1 MRSPAF
7 TLALTHIL
15 SSPEV
20 RARAQRAVDV
30 ACRRG
35 GGSAPRAAT
44 PARRCDRAR
53 ASALVPPLAAVT
65 VGPSGTPSVPYAGFA
80 TRGLALAVDA
90 ALVALIFLTVTAV
103 VGFVVSL
110 VWNPRPASIVGSGI
124 GGAGLLF
131 EAAYFAGFWS
141 TAGQTPGMRLMQL
154 RVVDGSGSPPGLGR
168 SLVRV
173 IGLGFAILLLFTGF
187 LPVLVD
193 DRRRALQDFLAGTT
207 VLYAEDAPQAVRPP
221 SVAGARLTSTGS
233 LKETSSRAASERR
246 DLGHATRLGTSRR
259 RRTQES
265 LRNRRP

>member
-1 MRSPAF
+1 MAEALRARLRRLDDAIERGPRRWFGRSPRPQ
-7 TLALTHIL
+7 L
-15 SSPEV
+15 
-20 RARAQRAVDV
+20 
-30 ACRRG
+30 
-35 GGSAPRAAT
+35 GS
-44 PARRCDRAR
+44 
-53 ASALVPPLAAVT
+53 
-65 VGPSGTPSVPYAGFA
+65 SGTPSVPYAGIA

-90 ALVALIFLTVTAV
+90 ALVALVFLTVTAV

-154 RVVDGSGSPPGLGR
+154 RVVDGSGSVPGLGR

-173 IGLGFAILLLFTGF
+173 LGLGLAILLLFTGF

-207 VLYAEDAPQAVRPP
+207 VLYAEDAPQAV
-221 SVAGARLTSTGS
+221 
-233 LKETSSRAASERR
+233 TSSSAQAL
-246 DLGHATRLGTSRR
+246 DLLR
-259 RRTQES
+259 QEA
-265 LRNRRP
+265 